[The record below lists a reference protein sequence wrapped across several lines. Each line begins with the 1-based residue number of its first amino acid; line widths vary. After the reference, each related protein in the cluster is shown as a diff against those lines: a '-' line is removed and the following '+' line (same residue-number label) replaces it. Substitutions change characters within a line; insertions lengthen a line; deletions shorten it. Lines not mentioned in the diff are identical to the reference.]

1 MPRDIP
7 WIEELVAKLAP
18 TTITYDRLDRL
29 AHYVALVASWDVRH
43 NLTGASDAKQLIEIL
58 LADGAVLSS
67 QDLIPEGVRII
78 DVGAGAGAPSIPLT
92 LLRADVNAVL
102 VEPRKKRAAFM
113 RYAIGC
119 LNLQARVSVVEQR
132 LDLDHPD
139 ALSAGQQFDVAL
151 SRATF
156 SPEVWQMVGLALG
169 HKCVVLGTDTLL
181 QVSPLAPARLLQ
193 QRSYVWPYSNALR
206 TVQLLGRSV

>member
-7 WIEELVAKLAP
+7 WIEQLVAKLAP
-18 TTITYDRLDRL
+18 RTITDPALDSL
-29 AHYVALVASWDVRH
+29 AQFVGLVASWDVRH

-58 LADGAVLSS
+58 LADAMVLSS
-67 QDLIPEGVRII
+67 QDLISDGARII

-92 LLRADVNAVL
+92 LLRADVHAVL

-113 RYAIGC
+113 RFAIGC
-119 LNLQARVSVVEQR
+119 LNLHGRVSVTEQR
-132 LDLDHPD
+132 LDLDHPE
-139 ALSAGQQFDVAL
+139 AIKAGQQFDVAL

-156 SPEVWQMVGLALG
+156 SPEVWQGLGLAVG
-169 HKCVVLGTDTLL
+169 QTCIVLGTDKLL

-193 QRSYVWPYSNALR
+193 QRSYAWPYSNALR